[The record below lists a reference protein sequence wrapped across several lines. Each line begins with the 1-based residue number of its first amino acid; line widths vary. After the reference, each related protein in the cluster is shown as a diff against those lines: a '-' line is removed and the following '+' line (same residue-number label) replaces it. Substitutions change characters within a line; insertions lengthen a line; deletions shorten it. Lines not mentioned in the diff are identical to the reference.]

1 MPSIVP
7 DGQEPTVYL
16 VLNDFGRYGRAYSET
31 SEERADLETAITDL
45 ITGQYDR
52 PVRVVAFNTT
62 EGWSAD
68 VSEDVAREVMRRL
81 DLAGDELP
89 SALESFVDQHVGPD
103 RQLTLRLA

>member
-16 VLNDFGRYGRAYSET
+16 MLNDFGQYGRAYSET
-31 SEERADLETAITDL
+31 SEERTDLETMIIDL

-52 PVRVVAFNTT
+52 PVRVIAF

-68 VSEDVAREVMRRL
+68 VSEDVAREIMRRL

-89 SALESFVDQHVGPD
+89 AAVEAFIDQHLGPD
-103 RQLTLRLA
+103 RQLTMRLV